1 LGKHVSSE
9 CNAILDRIRNALQG
23 DTAEIKKECKETD
36 KIREKKLEDCKIEE
50 VAAHKIADDVEDA
63 AQDTKR
69 GSHSE
74 NPSKEGENSSIKDN
88 LY

>member
-1 LGKHVSSE
+1 LGKHISSE
-9 CNAILDRIRNALQG
+9 CNAILDRIRNALLG
-23 DTAEIKKECKETD
+23 DAIELIEEKKECEEKD

-69 GSHSE
+69 PQSE
-74 NPSKEGENSSIKDN
+74 NTTKEGKTWN
-88 LY
+88 